1 MIEFLLKYPQIIYD
15 QGELI
20 FAREWSLYIALVLF
34 VIAGLLITGMM
45 LVRRHAMDF
54 KKLCFI
60 WFLQLCMVLVV
71 LIVIWQPG
79 ILTEKLR
86 AGDSV
91 IAFMLDASESMN
103 YNEQGMSRM
112 QQALSVLDHNA
123 FSSLE
128 EEYNIQRFTFTDE
141 ASPTDSYDVLP
152 EPEKITILSDSLN
165 QVLGMS
171 RSTPLGA
178 VILISD
184 GADNSGA
191 ITQEQLAELAGFN
204 VPIHTVA
211 VGLERIEEDLELQDV
226 TLPTQALPGTIM
238 SARVAIRHDKAGLAR
253 LKIYDGDKIIKSS
266 EIELQADTDI
276 STAWID
282 IPVSDTGYRHLKF
295 ALEPWPGEQVL
306 DNNDQSRVVEVKE
319 NRYRVLYIEGEPR
332 WEYKF
337 IRRALEKDPSV
348 DLVSLLR
355 VSQNKFYRQGINSAD
370 ELEQGLPESKVDLFK
385 YDAMIIGSIEA
396 ASFTPEQQKMIHDF
410 VSERG
415 GSLLMLAGPNGL
427 GLGGWGN
434 TLLQE
439 ALPAKLGT
447 ENSEFIREKVK
458 VELTTAGLHSAM
470 LKLDQEMNN
479 NRLLWNELPEIA
491 DYQHIGPLKLATS
504 VLLNINLNGEK
515 EPLLVSQPY
524 GRGASYILAT
534 GGTWRWQM
542 SLPLKDQRHE
552 TFWRQLMRE
561 LVINSPG
568 RFHISSQVVADRIKI
583 NTELRD
589 ENYEPEQ
596 ELKLTAVVT
605 PEIGEAMT
613 IELQPSTEI
622 PGVMTGEFI
631 AEQSGLYNIETIT
644 RRNDEPID
652 SARLAIYHNAGK
664 AEYFSLRTNRSLL
677 SQLADATGGR
687 DWNVEDLDELVNAV
701 EFSSAGITEQEIRP
715 LWDAPLIFLILLLL
729 KSLEWIL
736 RRRWRTI

>member
-1 MIEFLLKYPQIIYD
+1 
-15 QGELI
+15 
-20 FAREWSLYIALVLF
+20 
-34 VIAGLLITGMM
+34 
-45 LVRRHAMDF
+45 
-54 KKLCFI
+54 
-60 WFLQLCMVLVV
+60 
-71 LIVIWQPG
+71 
-79 ILTEKLR
+79 
-86 AGDSV
+86 
-91 IAFMLDASESMN
+91 
-103 YNEQGMSRM
+103 
-112 QQALSVLDHNA
+112 
-123 FSSLE
+123 
-128 EEYNIQRFTFTDE
+128 
-141 ASPTDSYDVLP
+141 
-152 EPEKITILSDSLN
+152 
-165 QVLGMS
+165 VLGMS

-191 ITQEQLAELAGFN
+191 ITQEQLAELAAYN

-211 VGLERIEEDLELQDV
+211 VGRQRIEEDLELQDV

-253 LKIYDGDKIIKSS
+253 LKVYDGDKIVMSS

-276 STAWID
+276 STAWLD
-282 IPVSDTGYRHLKF
+282 IPALDTGYRHLKF

-306 DNNDQSRVVEVKE
+306 ENNDQSRVVEVKE
-319 NRYRVLYIEGEPR
+319 DRYRVLYIEGEPR

-355 VSQNKFYRQGINSAD
+355 VSQNKFYRQGISSAE

-396 ASFTPEQQKMIHDF
+396 ASFNPEQQKMIHDF

-434 TLLQE
+434 SLLQE
-439 ALPAKLGT
+439 ALPAKLDT
-447 ENSEFIREKVK
+447 EDSEFIREKVK
-458 VELTTAGLHSAM
+458 VEPTTAGLQSAM
-470 LKLDQEMNN
+470 LKLDQEIIK

-504 VLLNINLNGEK
+504 VLLNISLNGEK

-542 SLPLKDQRHE
+542 SLPLEDQRHE

-677 SQLADATGGR
+677 SQLADATGGK

-715 LWDAPLIFLILLLL
+715 LWDAPIIFLILMLL

-736 RRRWRTI
+736 RRQWRTI